1 MISFPKLST
10 WSPSHLF
17 FNLLIWFR
25 PFFFFFYQSQ
35 RLLLPISLPDFLLA
49 VHVYHWTLLY
59 ALQLLPAFY
68 LHCYYLIIFLRL
80 LVLVLLS
87 WHWLLFL
94 MLQKTQVN
102 VFQFVILSL
111 LSPCRLWIQ
120 LTWNFCL
127 PAIQASVWW
136 SDFTRTE
143 LCLSVQFFWQFLCF
157 CESTNI
163 VFVHF

>member
-1 MISFPKLST
+1 MIPNCNLSALT
-10 WSPSHLF
+10 PSLLF
-17 FNLLIWFR
+17 FNLLIWFCTFLL
-25 PFFFFFYQSQ
+25 FFNQSQ
-35 RLLLPISLPDFLLA
+35 RLLLPISFPNFLLA
-49 VHVYHWTLLY
+49 LHVYHWTLLY

-111 LSPCRLWIQ
+111 LSSCRLWIH
-120 LTWNFCL
+120 LAWNFCL
-127 PAIQASVWW
+127 PAIQTSIWW
-136 SDFTRTE
+136 SDFTWIE
-143 LCLSVQFFWQFLCF
+143 LGFSVQFFWQFLCF
-157 CESTNI
+157 CESTDI